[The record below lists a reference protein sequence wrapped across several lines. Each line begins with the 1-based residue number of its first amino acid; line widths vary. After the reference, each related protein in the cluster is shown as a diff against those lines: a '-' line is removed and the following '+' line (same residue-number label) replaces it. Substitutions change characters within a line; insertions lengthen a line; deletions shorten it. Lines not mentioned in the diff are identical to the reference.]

1 MKTKILMVDDKP
13 GNLLSL
19 EAVLGVLG
27 QDLVRARSGKE
38 ALRLLGLDDYSVIL
52 LDVQMPVMDGLEC
65 ADLIRSNERSRT
77 TPIIF
82 LTADERSPSEVSRGY
97 ESGAVSYLIKPFV
110 PDVLRQKVKVFI
122 ELFQKSEEIR
132 CLNVELR
139 DANAGLE
146 ERVFERTRAL
156 ELRSQ
161 DLARSNQDLAQF
173 AAAASHDLQEP
184 LRTINTY
191 LQLLSRDSQERFT
204 DEDRETIG
212 IVIDSARRMRQL
224 INDLLAFSQVGIG
237 GHAPTGV
244 DCGALVEQV
253 LAQMKEGIDEKKA
266 DIVLGPLPTLRAEPV
281 LLGQVFQNLI
291 GNALKFCGSA
301 APVVRVGASLSGG
314 DWVFSVEDEGIGI
327 EADQF
332 DKVFKLFSRL
342 HSRDEYPG
350 NGLGLSLCRKI
361 VERHAGRIWLESR
374 IGKGSTFFFS
384 IPQGA

>member
-1 MKTKILMVDDKP
+1 MVDDEAR
-13 GNLLSL
+13 NLLSL
-19 EAVLGVLG
+19 EAVLGGLD
-27 QDLVRARSGKE
+27 QDLVRAGSGKE
-38 ALRLLGLDDYSVIL
+38 ALRLLEQEDFSVVL
-52 LDVQMPVMDGLEC
+52 LDVHMPVMDGIET
-65 ADLIRSNERSRT
+65 ADLIRTRERSRC

-82 LTADERSPSEVSRGY
+82 LTADERSPSQVSRGY
-97 ESGAVSYLIKPFV
+97 ESGAVEYLIKPFV

-122 ELFQKSEEIR
+122 ELFQKTEEIR

-139 DANAGLE
+139 DSNAGLE
-146 ERVFERTRAL
+146 ERVFERTKDL

-191 LQLLSRDSQERFT
+191 LQLLSRDSPERFT
-204 DEDRETIG
+204 AEDRETIG

-224 INDLLAFSQVGIG
+224 INDLLSFSQVGIG
-237 GHAPTGV
+237 GQAPVAV
-244 DCGALVEQV
+244 DCGLLVDQV
-253 LAQMKEGIDEKKA
+253 LGQLKEVIDEKKA
-266 DIVLGPLPTLRAEPV
+266 EVTLGPLPALRAEPA

-291 GNALKFCGSA
+291 GNALKFCGDG
-301 APVVRVGASLSGG
+301 APVVRVGAADNGVE
-314 DWVFSVEDEGIGI
+314 WVFSVADQGIGI

-350 NGLGLSLCRKI
+350 NGLGLSLCKKI

-374 IGKGSTFFFS
+374 FGRGTTFFFS
-384 IPQGA
+384 IPHKG